1 MTIAV
6 ASAAFLLAAI
16 CAALMGFAI
25 QRGATCMVAAVNEIV
40 HERKPN
46 RLLAMA
52 ETSLWVAG
60 GLLTARALGVLPQ
73 FPGGFALTG
82 WTLLGGALLGVGAQ
96 VNRACVFGSV
106 AHIGSGNIA

>member
-1 MTIAV
+1 MTIPV

-25 QRGATCMVAAVNEIV
+25 QRGATCMVAAVNQIV
-40 HERKPN
+40 HDRKPN

-82 WTLLGGALLGVGAQ
+82 WTQIG
-96 VNRACVFGSV
+96 RASCRERV
-106 AHIGSGNIA
+106 

>member
-1 MTIAV
+1 MTIPV

-40 HERKPN
+40 HDRKPN

-60 GLLTARALGVLPQ
+60 GLLTARVRQQMLEAY
-73 FPGGFALTG
+73 AAAT
-82 WTLLGGALLGVGAQ
+82 
-96 VNRACVFGSV
+96 NRSR
-106 AHIGSGNIA
+106 